1 MTKLHSANTIVSEI
15 PEISIDDYTYDLP
28 EERIASM
35 PLVERD
41 QSKLMVVDAK
51 TGAIDHRHFCNLPEL
66 LPPQTLLIRNNSKV
80 IAARLSLRKQSG
92 GRVEVLCV
100 QPLEPSTELPSA
112 LLARGSTKW
121 KCLLHG
127 RNLKPLMSLSACVVH
142 HASPLLLKATLL
154 EKDAESTVCFEWQ
167 PKELTFLEV
176 LEAVGKVP
184 LPPYLNREPDEQ
196 DKIRYQTVYARNE
209 GSVAAPTAGLHFTQA
224 IYERLQQKGIDV
236 QELTL
241 HVGIGTFKPV
251 HARDAREH
259 NMHAEQ
265 VHVPKQ
271 TLLALHQQLV
281 RQEPVVAV
289 GTTSLRVL
297 ESLYWF
303 GAKLACQQ
311 VPVWRA
317 KTMNLEQW
325 EAYSLSQESAIAPVQ
340 SLETL
345 LNWLDKHGLESVA
358 GSTQLMIVPGY
369 DYKICDGLITNFHQP
384 RSTLILLVAAFLGGE
399 LWKKVYH
406 EALQNDY
413 RFLSYGDA
421 SLLWR
426 RSALPSKSA

>member
-15 PEISIDDYTYDLP
+15 PKISIDDYTYDLP
-28 EERIASM
+28 EERIAAT
-35 PLVERD
+35 PLAERD
-41 QSKLMVVDAK
+41 QSKLMMVDAR
-51 TGAIDHRHFCNLPEL
+51 TGAMSHHRFYNLPEL
-66 LPPQTLLIRNNSKV
+66 LPPHTLLIRNNSKV
-80 IAARLSLRKQSG
+80 IAARLLLRKQSG
-92 GRVEVLCV
+92 GRVEVLCA
-100 QPLEPSTELPSA
+100 QPLEPSPELPAA

-127 RNLKPLMSLSACVVH
+127 RNLKPLMSLSTSVVYN
-142 HASPLLLKATLL
+142 ASPLLLKATLL
-154 EKDAESTVCFEWQ
+154 EKNVETTVCFEWQ

-196 DKIRYQTVYARNE
+196 DKIRYQTVYAKNE

-251 HARDAREH
+251 HAHDARQH
-259 NMHAEQ
+259 DMHAEQ
-265 VHVPKQ
+265 VIVSKQ
-271 TLLALHQQLV
+271 TLVALHQHLAQ
-281 RQEPVVAV
+281 QMPVVAV

-303 GAKLACQQ
+303 GMKLALKQE
-311 VPVWRA
+311 PVWRMN
-317 KTMNLEQW
+317 TMNLEQW
-325 EAYSLSQESAIAPVQ
+325 EAYALLREHGMPQAHQ
-340 SLETL
+340 SLEAL
-345 LNWLDKHGLESVA
+345 LNWLDKHGLEAVT

-369 DYKICDGLITNFHQP
+369 HYKICDGLITNFHQP
-384 RSTLILLVAAFLGGE
+384 RSTLILLVAAFLGGD
-399 LWKKVYH
+399 LWKKVYD
-406 EALQNDY
+406 EALQNEY

-426 RSALPSKSA
+426 

>member
-1 MTKLHSANTIVSEI
+1 MKKSHSANPVMSEI
-15 PEISIDDYTYDLP
+15 PEVSIDDYTYDLP
-28 EERIASM
+28 EERIATM
-35 PLVERD
+35 PLAERD

-51 TGAIDHRHFCNLPEL
+51 TGAISHHRFYNLPEL
-66 LPPQTLLIRNNSKV
+66 LPLHTLLIRNNSKV
-80 IAARLSLRKQSG
+80 IAARLCLKKQSG

-100 QPLEPSTELPSA
+100 EPVEPSSELSAA
-112 LLARGSTKW
+112 LLAKETAKW

-127 RNLKPLMSLSACVVH
+127 RKLRPFMSLSTSVVYNT
-142 HASPLLLKATLL
+142 SPLLLKATLL
-154 EKDAESTVCFEWQ
+154 EKDVETTVCFEWQ
-167 PKELTFLEV
+167 PKELTFLQV

-184 LPPYLNREPDEQ
+184 LPPYLNREPNEQ
-196 DKIRYQTVYARNE
+196 DKVRYQTVYAKNE

-224 IYERLQQKGIDV
+224 IYERLQQKGVDV

-251 HARDAREH
+251 HERDVRQH

-265 VHVPKQ
+265 VIVSRQ
-271 TLLALHQQLV
+271 TLLALHQHLAQ
-281 RQEPVVAV
+281 QTPVVAV

-303 GAKLACQQ
+303 GTKLARQQ
-311 VPVWRA
+311 EPARHA

-325 EAYSLSQESAIAPVQ
+325 EAYALLREHGRLPAQQ
-340 SLETL
+340 SLEAI
-345 LNWLDKHGLESVA
+345 LNWLDKHALEAVMGA
-358 GSTQLMIVPGY
+358 TQLIIMPGY
-369 DYKICDGLITNFHQP
+369 HCQICNGLITNFHQP
-384 RSTLILLVAAFLGGE
+384 RSTLILLVAAFLGGD

-426 RSALPSKSA
+426 K